1 MSPQACA
8 TQGHCLAFWPS
19 VYLLPAMVRRK
30 RCLPRHLP
38 LVGIAA
44 NRFAGRLILRL
55 FCKAPSLHR
64 HYPASSLLRASPPP
78 SGPLTVMDSR
88 FALVPHR
95 PGGLPRFLD
104 RSLRTRRLQP
114 PRGSG
119 PVLADCFPD
128 RAGFI
133 LVGGLADPTS
143 LTRPNRVSLAL
154 RLMRSPSRGF
164 NPPGFPSDCSRA
176 TCLISNLHGELLPF
190 TRPASL
196 ILAHRL

>member
-1 MSPQACA
+1 MRISRIRLSRRCRRRHAQPK
-8 TQGHCLAFWPS
+8 GHCLAFWPS
-19 VYLLPAMVRRK
+19 VYLLPAMVRLK
-30 RCLPRHLP
+30 RCRPRHLP

-44 NRFAGRLILRL
+44 NRFASRLILRL

-143 LTRPNRVSLAL
+143 LTRPNRVCL
-154 RLMRSPSRGF
+154 RCGSCVRPHEASTLRVSPTAARG
-164 NPPGFPSDCSRA
+164 
-176 TCLISNLHGELLPF
+176 LHV
-190 TRPASL
+190 
-196 ILAHRL
+196 

>member
-1 MSPQACA
+1 MRISRIRLSRRCRRRHAQPE
-8 TQGHCLAFWPS
+8 GHCLAFWPS
-19 VYLLPAMVRRK
+19 VYLLPAKVQPE
-30 RCLPRHLP
+30 RCRPRLLPF
-38 LVGIAA
+38 VGIAA
-44 NRFAGRLILRL
+44 NRFASRLILRL

-88 FALVPHR
+88 FALVLHH

-143 LTRPNRVSLAL
+143 FTRPNRVRFRCGSCVRPHEASTLWV
-154 RLMRSPSRGF
+154 SP
-164 NPPGFPSDCSRA
+164 
-176 TCLISNLHGELLPF
+176 
-190 TRPASL
+190 
-196 ILAHRL
+196 